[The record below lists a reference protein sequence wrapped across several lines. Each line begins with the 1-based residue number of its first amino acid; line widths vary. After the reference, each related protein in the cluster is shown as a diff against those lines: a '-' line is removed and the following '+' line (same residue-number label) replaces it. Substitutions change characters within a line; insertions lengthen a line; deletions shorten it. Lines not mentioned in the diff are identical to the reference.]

1 MSCDEHECYWC
12 ETDLFLSEGNCVS
25 VCPDGFYGNE
35 DFNECEECHPDC
47 EVCTGPE
54 NTDCLSCEEG
64 RTLANKECV
73 PNRKVCPIKTFL
85 NDYGV
90 CEACH
95 PSCKF
100 CSGRDK
106 NQCTKCGEGRFLTM
120 QQTCVARC
128 PAGFF
133 ASRLSSVCEAC
144 PQGCLQCVDARH
156 CSRCQSS
163 RKAPLFLQNGQCV
176 TECVRSRLCQLC
188 LSCAVGCAS
197 CEKNATHCLTC
208 NEPLL
213 LHDHQC
219 VQECPPAHIVQD
231 KECHHCPPACQ
242 DCNLLGQ
249 CTGCEEY
256 HFLHEGLCVPDC
268 PKKFFENNE
277 RGECLRCH
285 ADCAFCDGPNS
296 NDCNACVH
304 PEAILLNGA
313 CLGHL
318 LLGESSLVCVN
329 SQKYVLLMVLENF
342 VCMFVCVGADGACVD
357 ECPAGYYKEES
368 KCEQCH
374 TSCQSCV
381 GKQSH
386 QCLTCEAHLFREAK
400 ECVET
405 CQHG

>member
-1 MSCDEHECYWC
+1 MKTLTSVRSV
-12 ETDLFLSEGNCVS
+12 TQTARCVLAQRTPTVCRVQRGGHLQTGS
-25 VCPDGFYGNE
+25 VC
-35 DFNECEECHPDC
+35 
-47 EVCTGPE
+47 
-54 NTDCLSCEEG
+54 
-64 RTLANKECV
+64 
-73 PNRKVCPIKTFL
+73 
-85 NDYGV
+85 
-90 CEACH
+90 
-95 PSCKF
+95 
-100 CSGRDK
+100 
-106 NQCTKCGEGRFLTM
+106 
-120 QQTCVARC
+120 QTAR
-128 PAGFF
+128 
-133 ASRLSSVCEAC
+133 S
-144 PQGCLQCVDARH
+144 GCLQCVDARH

-163 RKAPLFLQNGQCV
+163 RKAPLFLQNGQGY
-176 TECVRSRLCQLC
+176 SAGQLC

-313 CLGHL
+313 CLVPCPSSTYKDAVT
-318 LLGESSLVCVN
+318 GEC
-329 SQKYVLLMVLENF
+329 K
-342 VCMFVCVGADGACVD
+342 DGACVD

-368 KCEQCH
+368 KLRGDLPAR
-374 TSCQSCV
+374 V
-381 GKQSH
+381 
-386 QCLTCEAHLFREAK
+386 A
-400 ECVET
+400 
-405 CQHG
+405 